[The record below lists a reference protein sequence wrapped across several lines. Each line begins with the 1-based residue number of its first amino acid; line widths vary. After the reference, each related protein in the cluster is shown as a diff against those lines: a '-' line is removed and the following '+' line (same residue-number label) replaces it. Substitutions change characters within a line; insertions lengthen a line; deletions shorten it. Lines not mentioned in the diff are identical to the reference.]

1 MTLLNV
7 NISRNTAREDLSLL
21 IHEQKISTVNVENR
35 QLEMDALI
43 ENVQR
48 LEIQL
53 KESKDQQKEIKV
65 QLNKTYQEEKEV
77 YTLKNVNLTKHLD
90 IERKAITALEK
101 NAMESNARIMELE
114 TRVVQAEKLQAKAEN
129 KRLSEGQTLT
139 IETNKSREQL
149 LLVSNE
155 NRKLKSKMVRETKS
169 GSRISSI
176 LKKNTQ
182 TSFFNVIN
190 IFGYLFTTL
199 FIYY

>member
-1 MTLLNV
+1 
-7 NISRNTAREDLSLL
+7 
-21 IHEQKISTVNVENR
+21 
-35 QLEMDALI
+35 MDALI

-65 QLNKTYQEEKEV
+65 QLNKIYEEEKQV

-101 NAMESNARIMELE
+101 NAMESNARVVELE

-149 LLVSNE
+149 QLVSNE

-169 GSRISSI
+169 ESRILLYS
-176 LKKNTQ
+176 KKKHSNK
-182 TSFFNVIN
+182 FF
-190 IFGYLFTTL
+190 
-199 FIYY
+199 

>member
-1 MTLLNV
+1 
-7 NISRNTAREDLSLL
+7 
-21 IHEQKISTVNVENR
+21 
-35 QLEMDALI
+35 MDALI

-65 QLNKTYQEEKEV
+65 QLNKIYEEEKEV

-101 NAMESNARIMELE
+101 NAMESNARVVELE

-149 LLVSNE
+149 QLVSNE
-155 NRKLKSKMVRETKS
+155 NRKLKSKMVRNKKRVTYLLYS
-169 GSRISSI
+169 
-176 LKKNTQ
+176 KKNTQ

-190 IFGYLFTTL
+190 IFGHLFTTL

>member
-1 MTLLNV
+1 MFLFIQNLYICYKIHFLFYLLKLLNV
-7 NISRNTAREDLSLL
+7 KIFRNTAREDLSLL

-65 QLNKTYQEEKEV
+65 QLNKIYQEEKEV

-101 NAMESNARIMELE
+101 NAMESNARVVELE

-149 LLVSNE
+149 QLVSNE
-155 NRKLKSKMVRETKS
+155 NRKLKSKMVN
-169 GSRISSI
+169 
-176 LKKNTQ
+176 KKRVHV
-182 TSFFNVIN
+182 SP
-190 IFGYLFTTL
+190 LF
-199 FIYY
+199 